1 MSFAA
6 DYVLFIF
13 LASLGVVQLAA
24 LKNRLKG
31 LYFIRIPL
39 LNFVAALA
47 LVVGSFVWFFV
58 SEPRNLPDT
67 GGGLDGNQQAMF
79 SAAAA
84 ARRGAVHPCRDFTAE
99 RRIRQRRG
107 TRRGR
112 AFKPSGERT
121 TSLRCD
127 ALWVGCGRTEESRPG
142 NSNLDEPAGRAARLD
157 GRHRRGAG

>member
-13 LASLGVVQLAA
+13 LASLGVVRLAA

-39 LNFVAALA
+39 LNFVAALV
-47 LVVGSFVWFFV
+47 LVAGSFVWFFV

-79 SAAAA
+79 SIAAAV
-84 ARRGAVHPCRDFTAE
+84 GAVLFTLA
-99 RRIRQRRG
+99 
-107 TRRGR
+107 
-112 AFKPSGERT
+112 T
-121 TSLRCD
+121 TSLLNAGLGRGEELKGTGLQ
-127 ALWVGCGRTEESRPG
+127 ALRRTNYFIALRRTMGR
-142 NSNLDEPAGRAARLD
+142 LWKD
-157 GRHRRGAG
+157 

>member
-1 MSFAA
+1 MAFAA

-24 LKNRLKG
+24 LKNGLKG

-79 SAAAA
+79 SVAAAV
-84 ARRGAVHPCRDFTAE
+84 GAVLFTLA
-99 RRIRQRRG
+99 
-107 TRRGR
+107 
-112 AFKPSGERT
+112 T
-121 TSLRCD
+121 TSLLNAGFGRGEELKGTGLQ
-127 ALWVGCGRTEESRPG
+127 ALRRTNYFIALRRTMGR
-142 NSNLDEPAGRAARLD
+142 LWKD
-157 GRHRRGAG
+157 

>member
-24 LKNRLKG
+24 LKNGLKG

-39 LNFVAALA
+39 LNFVAALV

-79 SAAAA
+79 SVAAAV
-84 ARRGAVHPCRDFTAE
+84 GAVLFTLA
-99 RRIRQRRG
+99 
-107 TRRGR
+107 
-112 AFKPSGERT
+112 T
-121 TSLRCD
+121 TSLLN
-127 ALWVGCGRTEESRPG
+127 AGFGRGE
-142 NSNLDEPAGRAARLD
+142 D
-157 GRHRRGAG
+157 GRGTGLQALRRTNYFIALRHTMGRLWKD

>member
-1 MSFAA
+1 MAFAA
-6 DYVLFIF
+6 DYVLLIF

-39 LNFVAALA
+39 LNFVAALV

-79 SAAAA
+79 SVAAAV
-84 ARRGAVHPCRDFTAE
+84 GAVLFTLA
-99 RRIRQRRG
+99 
-107 TRRGR
+107 
-112 AFKPSGERT
+112 T
-121 TSLRCD
+121 TSLLNAGFGRGEELKGTGLQ
-127 ALWVGCGRTEESRPG
+127 ALRRTNYFIALRRTMGR
-142 NSNLDEPAGRAARLD
+142 LWKD
-157 GRHRRGAG
+157 

>member
-39 LNFVAALA
+39 LNFVAALV
-47 LVVGSFVWFFV
+47 LVAGSFLWFFV

-79 SAAAA
+79 SVAAAV
-84 ARRGAVHPCRDFTAE
+84 GAVLFTLA
-99 RRIRQRRG
+99 
-107 TRRGR
+107 
-112 AFKPSGERT
+112 T
-121 TSLRCD
+121 TSLLNAGLGRGEELKGTGLQ
-127 ALWVGCGRTEESRPG
+127 ALRQMNYFIALRRTMGR
-142 NSNLDEPAGRAARLD
+142 LWKD
-157 GRHRRGAG
+157 

>member
-1 MSFAA
+1 MAFAA

-24 LKNRLKG
+24 LKNGLKG

-39 LNFVAALA
+39 LNFVAALV

-79 SAAAA
+79 SVAAAV
-84 ARRGAVHPCRDFTAE
+84 GAVLFTLA
-99 RRIRQRRG
+99 
-107 TRRGR
+107 
-112 AFKPSGERT
+112 T
-121 TSLRCD
+121 TSLLNAGFGRGEELKGTGLQ
-127 ALWVGCGRTEESRPG
+127 ALRRTNYFIALRRTMGR
-142 NSNLDEPAGRAARLD
+142 LWKD
-157 GRHRRGAG
+157 

>member
-39 LNFVAALA
+39 LNFVAALV
-47 LVVGSFVWFFV
+47 LVAGSFLWFFV

-79 SAAAA
+79 SVAAAV
-84 ARRGAVHPCRDFTAE
+84 GAVLFTLA
-99 RRIRQRRG
+99 
-107 TRRGR
+107 
-112 AFKPSGERT
+112 T
-121 TSLRCD
+121 TSLLNAGFGRGEELKGTGLQ
-127 ALWVGCGRTEESRPG
+127 ALRRTNYFIALRRTMGR
-142 NSNLDEPAGRAARLD
+142 LWKD
-157 GRHRRGAG
+157 

>member
-1 MSFAA
+1 MAFAA

-24 LKNRLKG
+24 LKNGLKG

-79 SAAAA
+79 SVAAAV
-84 ARRGAVHPCRDFTAE
+84 GAVLFTLA
-99 RRIRQRRG
+99 
-107 TRRGR
+107 
-112 AFKPSGERT
+112 T
-121 TSLRCD
+121 TSLLN
-127 ALWVGCGRTEESRPG
+127 AGLGRGE
-142 NSNLDEPAGRAARLD
+142 D
-157 GRHRRGAG
+157 GRGTGLQALRRTNYFIALRRTMGRLWKD

>member
-39 LNFVAALA
+39 LNFVAALV

-79 SAAAA
+79 SVAAAV
-84 ARRGAVHPCRDFTAE
+84 GAVLFTLA
-99 RRIRQRRG
+99 
-107 TRRGR
+107 
-112 AFKPSGERT
+112 T
-121 TSLRCD
+121 TSLLN
-127 ALWVGCGRTEESRPG
+127 AGLGRGE
-142 NSNLDEPAGRAARLD
+142 D
-157 GRHRRGAG
+157 GRGTGLQALRRTNYFIALRRTMGRLWKD

>member
-39 LNFVAALA
+39 LNFVTALA
-47 LVVGSFVWFFV
+47 LVVGSFLWFFV

-79 SAAAA
+79 SVAAAV
-84 ARRGAVHPCRDFTAE
+84 GAVLFTLATTSLLNAGFG
-99 RRIRQRRG
+99 RG
-107 TRRGR
+107 EELDEGR

>member
-39 LNFVAALA
+39 LNFVAALV

-79 SAAAA
+79 SVAAAV
-84 ARRGAVHPCRDFTAE
+84 GAVLFTLA
-99 RRIRQRRG
+99 
-107 TRRGR
+107 
-112 AFKPSGERT
+112 T
-121 TSLRCD
+121 TSLLNAGLGRGEELKGTGLQ
-127 ALWVGCGRTEESRPG
+127 ALRRTNYFIALRRTMGR
-142 NSNLDEPAGRAARLD
+142 LWKD
-157 GRHRRGAG
+157 

>member
-39 LNFVAALA
+39 LNFVAALV

-79 SAAAA
+79 SVAAAV
-84 ARRGAVHPCRDFTAE
+84 GAVLFTLA
-99 RRIRQRRG
+99 
-107 TRRGR
+107 
-112 AFKPSGERT
+112 T
-121 TSLRCD
+121 TSLLNAGFGRGEELKGTGLQ
-127 ALWVGCGRTEESRPG
+127 ALRRTNYFIALRRTMGR
-142 NSNLDEPAGRAARLD
+142 LWKD
-157 GRHRRGAG
+157 